1 MTATARCAR
10 TLLVI
15 AAALVAARC
24 ARYEEIWSGVRVE
37 RDGTIRLVADEPFCA
52 CVDLVN
58 RSGAPVELRSRL
70 HGVGGGRIRLR
81 SGERQRV
88 KFDWAG
94 SACEDVYTLEVFS
107 VGRKAAKLDARSV
120 LSVYANL
127 LYRPCE
133 QLSCEFGP
141 LSMNAGTLGLRR

>member
-58 RSGAPVELRSRL
+58 RSGAPVELRSRKPATFP
-70 HGVGGGRIRLR
+70 R
-81 SGERQRV
+81 
-88 KFDWAG
+88 G
-94 SACEDVYTLEVFS
+94 SAS
-107 VGRKAAKLDARSV
+107 RGRPSRSRTERI
-120 LSVYANL
+120 SSIS
-127 LYRPCE
+127 RP
-133 QLSCEFGP
+133 G
-141 LSMNAGTLGLRR
+141 R